1 MTESS
6 PTPDA
11 ASDPSP
17 SFESKLAEL
26 ETLVEA
32 LEGGDLELAE
42 SLERFKRG
50 VALSQD
56 CRTMLDAAQ
65 QQVETLLGAEV
76 KLPDEESDETSD

>member
-1 MTESS
+1 MSETPVTPADATE
-6 PTPDA
+6 
-11 ASDPSP
+11 PSP
-17 SFESKLAEL
+17 SFETKLAEL

-50 VALSQD
+50 VALGQD

-65 QQVETLLGAEV
+65 QQVETLLGADV
-76 KLPDEESDETSD
+76 RLSKGESDETSD

>member
-6 PTPDA
+6 SASSDA
-11 ASDPSP
+11 TESSP

-42 SLERFKRG
+42 SLERFQRG

-56 CRTMLDAAQ
+56 CRAMLDTAQ
-65 QQVETLLGAEV
+65 QQVETLLGADV
-76 KLPDEESDETSD
+76 KLPTEESDETSG